1 MKLIITRPIEDSKR
15 MSSYFESR
23 GFECIINPLLE
34 ISYQKRNKDF
44 DSYNSVILTSRHAVR
59 SLIDKDKTFAKKTV
73 YACGASTYKEAKIFA
88 PDNEYVFY
96 ETVSDFVDK
105 YKSTLHSIS
114 GKTLYL
120 RGRDVSVDVKSIFK
134 GTNIKIDDHI
144 EYTADEKIFFSASA
158 LEEIN
163 NSEQAHVLIYSVRTA
178 NAFIKAIKKYNLSNK
193 TSIIMSYCISTN
205 IADVLQAAGIK
216 SKILASP
223 AEDAILDLI

>member
-34 ISYQKRNKDF
+34 ISYQKRNRDF
-44 DSYNSVILTSRHAVR
+44 GSYNSVILTSRHAVR
-59 SLIDKDKTFAKKTV
+59 SLIGKDKIFAKKVV

-88 PDNEYVFY
+88 PDNEYIFY

-105 YKSTLHSIS
+105 CKSTLHSIS

-120 RGRDVSVDVKSIFK
+120 RGRDISVDLKFIFK
-134 GTNIKIDDHI
+134 GTN
-144 EYTADEKIFFSASA
+144 EKIFFSESA